1 MRVVALISMIL
12 ILEAPAVTQT
22 DTAAGV
28 EAFLR
33 GDYQRAAD
41 ILKPIAGRRG
51 QPDPTAAFF
60 MATMYDNG
68 LGVPAD
74 PTRACALYVRASM
87 PPTQTTPLGAAA
99 GELVRR
105 LSWSM
110 GREAFEICL
119 MTASMGLDHRFEP
132 VTFMLEPGHWIAW
145 DLKDA
150 VITYQGKETRVPVAL
165 AFNQT
170 VFTPIRHTE
179 LQVDPTRS
187 TRRHFIEVAMWMPK
201 NLQTWVLFWRL
212 FEVVRNELILIATE
226 QVTTASGSEPPV
238 ETDLREF
245 VQLRV
250 NDSGEAEWALP
261 GATPEGVHVIQSAA
275 ERETERQRTRDR
287 QMRESKVDWARVQD
301 VHRRPSL
308 RYVDAD
314 GCGNAIVYGWSED
327 RAEAIRIQ
335 ADRRL
340 LQLATT
346 PRTFDLSKRS
356 AGLDVQLHVY
366 ERAVRVSPSC
376 TDVGMLG
383 SNSVETWHVT
393 SGTITIQLQESP
405 ARGGTAFTY
414 RATVQIVG
422 AEFISSA
429 GQRVHQIE
437 PITLTATVGGMS
449 G

>member
-1 MRVVALISMIL
+1 MRVVALISMVL

-28 EAFLR
+28 EAYLR
-33 GDYQRAAD
+33 GDYQRAAE
-41 ILKPIAGRRG
+41 ILKPIASRHG

-87 PPTQTTPLGAAA
+87 PPTPTNPLGAAA

-105 LSWSM
+105 LNGSM
-110 GREAFEICL
+110 EREAFEICL

-132 VTFMLEPGHWIAW
+132 VTFILEPGHWIAW
-145 DLKDA
+145 DLKGA
-150 VITYQGKETRVPVAL
+150 VITYQGKESRVPVAL
-165 AFNQT
+165 AFNQP

-179 LQVDPTRS
+179 LQVDSERS

-212 FEVVRNELILIATE
+212 FEVVRNELIPIATE

-261 GATPEGVHVIQSAA
+261 SATPEGVHVIQSAA
-275 ERETERQRTRDR
+275 EREAERQRAREK
-287 QMRESKVDWARVQD
+287 QVRESKVDWSRVQD
-301 VHRRPSL
+301 VHRSPSL
-308 RYVDAD
+308 RYTDAD
-314 GCGNAIVYGWSED
+314 GCAQVILYGWSED
-327 RAEAIRIQ
+327 RAEAISIQ
-335 ADRRL
+335 ADQRV
-340 LQLATT
+340 LQLSTSA
-346 PRTFDLSKRS
+346 RTFDLSSRS
-356 AGLDVQLHVY
+356 PGLNVQLHVY
-366 ERAVRVSPSC
+366 QRAIRVSPMC
-376 TDVGMLG
+376 TDVGRPEF
-383 SNSVETWHVT
+383 STVETWHAT
-393 SGTITIQLQESP
+393 SGSVTIQLQEP
-405 ARGGTAFTY
+405 TARGSAAGAY
-414 RATVQIVG
+414 RVTIQVVG
-422 AEFISSA
+422 AEFISSS
-429 GQRVHQIE
+429 GQRVRQTV
-437 PITLTATVGGMS
+437 PITLTA
-449 G
+449 